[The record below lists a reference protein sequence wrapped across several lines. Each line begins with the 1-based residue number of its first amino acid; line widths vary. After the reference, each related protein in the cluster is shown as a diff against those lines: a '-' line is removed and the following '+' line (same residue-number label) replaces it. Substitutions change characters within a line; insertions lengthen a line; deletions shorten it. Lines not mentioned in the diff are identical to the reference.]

1 MDIVKQFKRQVEQ
14 AGWFNSS
21 QTAVVAVSAGVD
33 SMVLLTL
40 MQQLPA
46 GVRPR
51 LVVAHVN
58 HQLRQ
63 QSGVEEHFIS
73 DYCRQRHIQLAI
85 THWAVADHPKKGVEA
100 AARRFRY
107 QFFAQVM
114 QQYHASSL
122 LTAHHADDQAETVI
136 MKLIRG
142 GQLTQLQGI
151 LPEQSFESGRL
162 VRPLLAFSKAQ
173 IRNYAEQQR
182 LTWYEDATNQADD
195 VFRNRVRHQLMP
207 ILKQENPAFLNH
219 VQQYTAQLRAT
230 LQLTAER
237 TDELVQQIRRTG
249 HTYSV
254 ARWQQL
260 TVIQQRA
267 VLRAIFHRAQLPIT
281 ASYLNQATQLLAN
294 KQKPNAQLNLADFQV
309 LEKAYD
315 DFSIKS
321 ELKVPQNR
329 QPADKIVV
337 ISNQWVPLSRGLQA
351 RLVPAL
357 KTKPEEPCHMVLEL
371 QPEDL
376 PLSIRQARPDDH
388 IKLSGGGHKS
398 VRRILIDHKV
408 PRAKRVHQLV
418 AVTARG
424 EVLWLIGLQRSARHV
439 TAPNYELVLKQS
451 D

>member
-1 MDIVKQFKRQVEQ
+1 MDIAKQFKTQVEQ
-14 AGWFNSS
+14 VGWFNSS
-21 QTAVVAVSAGVD
+21 QTAVVAVSTGVD
-33 SMVLLTL
+33 SMVLLEL
-40 MQQLPA
+40 MQQLPT

-58 HQLRQ
+58 HRLRQ
-63 QSGVEEHFIS
+63 QSGVEEQFIS
-73 DYCRQRHIQLAI
+73 DYCHERHIQLAI
-85 THWAVADHPKKGVEA
+85 THWSVADHPKNGVEA

-114 QQYHASSL
+114 RQYHASFL

-136 MKLIRG
+136 MKLVRG
-142 GQLTQLQGI
+142 GQLSQLQGI
-151 LPEQSFESGRL
+151 LPEQPFEGGQL
-162 VRPLLAFSKAQ
+162 VRPLLDFNKAQ
-173 IRNYAEQQR
+173 IRSYAVQQR
-182 LTWYEDATNQADD
+182 LTWYEDETNQADD
-195 VFRNRVRHQLMP
+195 VFRNRIRHQLIP
-207 ILKQENPAFLNH
+207 VLKQENPAFLDH

-237 TDELVQQIRRTG
+237 TSELVRQIQGTD

-254 ARWQQL
+254 ARWQRL
-260 TVIQQRA
+260 TAIQQRA
-267 VLRAIFHRAQLPIT
+267 VLKAIFQRAQLPIT
-281 ASYLNQATQLLAN
+281 VSYLNQSIQLLAN
-294 KQKPNAQLNLADFQV
+294 KQKPNAKLNLADSQV

-329 QPADKIVV
+329 RPVDKIVV

-357 KTKPEEPCHMVLEL
+357 KTVPEDSWHMMLEL

-376 PLSIRQARPDDH
+376 PLRIRQARPDDQ
-388 IKLSGGGHKS
+388 IKLSGGGHKT

-408 PRAKRVHQLV
+408 PRAKRPYQIV
-418 AVTARG
+418 AVTAQG
-424 EVLWLIGLQRSARHV
+424 EVLWLIGLQRSTRHV
-439 TAPNYELVLKQS
+439 LEPNYELVLKQS